1 MATSSNKKYA
11 QDGDEAKEIAQYLPY
26 FPFKGIPRFYDIG
39 AFLYGACVT
48 QLFLAGTFIF
58 NLFRLIYFAFAFT
71 LTHQVLLLLLSC
83 VKNRISSKRW

>member
-1 MATSSNKKYA
+1 MDLIILCVLLLAVILQQYITLTKQSGETMATSSNKKYT

-58 NLFRLIYFAFAFT
+58 IFF
-71 LTHQVLLLLLSC
+71 V
-83 VKNRISSKRW
+83 